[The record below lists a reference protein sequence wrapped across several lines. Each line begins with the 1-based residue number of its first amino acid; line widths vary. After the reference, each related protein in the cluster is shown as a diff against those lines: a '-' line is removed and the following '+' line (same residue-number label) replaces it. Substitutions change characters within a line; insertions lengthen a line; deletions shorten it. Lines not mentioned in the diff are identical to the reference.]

1 MENDYVILCLF
12 QQIGHL
18 YFSTIRILY
27 ILHLVVFADN
37 TCVSLTH
44 VTYFPAPIFGKEI
57 LYFIPKDMAHNF
69 LR

>member
-1 MENDYVILCLF
+1 MENDYVILYLF

-18 YFSTIRILY
+18 YFLTIQILY

-44 VTYFPAPIFGKEI
+44 VTHFLAPIFGKEI
-57 LYFIPKDMAHNF
+57 LYFIPKDMAQNF